1 MTKGASTAAVLA
13 VAALC
18 VWSTACTS
26 TVSGKGVRAAGES
39 PTVTAELDGRD
50 LDDILLD
57 DAELSDLLGSTDI
70 EVTDEGEEMTDDAD
84 DVSAPE
90 CIGALYSAEEPIYK
104 DTGYTAVLTRLA
116 SEPDEDYEH
125 WVEETAVALPSA
137 EAAEKFIEGSAQ
149 QWGECA
155 GQTVSIS
162 DGEDWY
168 DWELGEVGRDGAV
181 LTQTSTAVDSIL
193 WQCEHTIAS
202 ASNVVIEA
210 SVCAER
216 VDGEAMTLIDEMI
229 AKAAE
234 R

>member
-1 MTKGASTAAVLA
+1 MSRGVRTAAALA

-18 VWSTACTS
+18 VGSSACTS
-26 TVSGKGVRAAGES
+26 TVSGNGVRAEGES
-39 PTVTAELDGRD
+39 PRIAAELDARD

-57 DAELSDLLGSTDI
+57 DAELGDLLGGTDI
-70 EVTDEGEEMTDDAD
+70 EITDEGEEMTDDAD

-90 CIGALYSAEEPIYK
+90 CIGALYSAEEPIYQ

-116 SEPDEDYEH
+116 SEPDDDYEH
-125 WVEETAVALPSA
+125 WVEETAVLLPSA
-137 EAAEKFIEGSAQ
+137 EAAEKFIDESAQ
-149 QWGECA
+149 QWDDCA
-155 GQTVSIS
+155 GQSVSIS

-168 DWELGEVGRDGAV
+168 DWELGETGHDGAV
-181 LTQTSTAVDSIL
+181 LSQTSTAVDSVV
-193 WQCEHTIAS
+193 WQCEHTIAA

-216 VDGEAMTLIDEMI
+216 VDGEATTLINEML
-229 AKAAE
+229 AKAAQ